1 MKKAITLLSFLLS
14 FSCMLLMAEEQDS
27 ISISTALP
35 KSRIYLNDA
44 PLRVD
49 EKIYK
54 DNNSAL
60 KEFVKHID
68 LDRVNE
74 LDSVAVLFYNFPEPS
89 HPLAMRLMIYLINDG
104 DAIRLDGLKDN
115 VAILVKQR
123 FDVALFEENM
133 QRMHFP
139 YNKITKEEFLKD

>member
-1 MKKAITLLSFLLS
+1 MKKSITFFIFTLFLFQSLLK
-14 FSCMLLMAEEQDS
+14 AEGADS
-27 ISISTALP
+27 ILIP
-35 KSRIYLNDA
+35 KTKIYLNDA
-44 PLRVD
+44 PLRED

-60 KEFVKHID
+60 KEFVRHID

-74 LDSVAVLFYNFPEPS
+74 LDSVDVLFYNFPDPGN
-89 HPLAMRLMIYLINDG
+89 PLSIRLINYLIKDG

-115 VAILVKQR
+115 VAILVKQK

-133 QRMHFP
+133 NRIHFP
-139 YNKITKEEFLKD
+139 FRKITKEEFLKD